1 MCILRFNISGGSSIS
16 EYVCWEIIVFWMG
29 AFPLCSA
36 ACFILAIFLKALK
49 PQAYPSTRLNHSNIL
64 SFSVPPP
71 LFFFV
76 ILSFTYFSNQN
87 QIILHPAITQ
97 FFFLKKKHFSASWEK
112 KNKLNITR
120 EELSTFPL

>member
-1 MCILRFNISGGSSIS
+1 MCILCFYISGGGSSIS

-49 PQAYPSTRLNHSNIL
+49 PQAYPSTHLNLSNIL
-64 SFSVPPP
+64 SFSVPPPPP

-76 ILSFTYFSNQN
+76 ILSFAYFSNQN
-87 QIILHPAITQ
+87 QIILHPAIAQ
-97 FFFLKKKHFSASWEK
+97 FFFKKKNTFS
-112 KNKLNITR
+112 
-120 EELSTFPL
+120 

>member
-1 MCILRFNISGGSSIS
+1 MLLYFGGGGSSIS

-49 PQAYPSTRLNHSNIL
+49 PQAYPSTHLNLSNIL

-71 LFFFV
+71 TLFFFV
-76 ILSFTYFSNQN
+76 ILSFAYFSNQN
-87 QIILHPAITQ
+87 QIILHPAIAQ
-97 FFFLKKKHFSASWEK
+97 FFFKKKNTFS
-112 KNKLNITR
+112 
-120 EELSTFPL
+120 